1 MSDLLAAAA
10 AALGAPEDLVERS
23 AQARAEADGTTYEA
37 VLSAWGGG
45 APLPAPSAA
54 PEPQAPPATTAAPAA
69 APAATPAAVA
79 PDPAPA
85 AVAVAP
91 APAPP
96 SPVPRPAAPA
106 LSKATPRLTGVRMH
120 PLRTWVMMAGL
131 FVIGLVITLIGP
143 YNTGGD
149 FRHVVFDAPLSDLGH
164 QGRAVYSN
172 QGCGY
177 CHTQLVRPV
186 LADVGLGPVTESWA
200 DSLDTATFGVQR
212 IGPDLAHV
220 GSRAAYGGDEGA
232 VTTDELMILLTTPES
247 VFASGNHPSYA
258 HLTEQDLTALTT
270 YLSELK

>member
-10 AALGAPEDLVERS
+10 AALGAPDHLVERA
-23 AQARAEADGTTYEA
+23 AQARAEADGTTYEE
-37 VLSAWGGG
+37 VLAAWGGG
-45 APLPAPSAA
+45 APLPAPSATPEPPTPPTSSGSPATPPPLAA
-54 PEPQAPPATTAAPAA
+54 PEP
-69 APAATPAAVA
+69 V
-79 PDPAPA
+79 PA
-85 AVAVAP
+85 AVAVATAPAAP
-91 APAPP
+91 APAPQ
-96 SPVPRPAAPA
+96 PAAPA
-106 LSKATPRLTGVRMH
+106 LSKATPRLAGVGLR

-149 FRHVVFDAPLSDLGH
+149 FRHLVPDAPLSVLGT

-186 LADVGLGPVTESWA
+186 LADVGLGPVTENWA

-220 GSRAAYGGDEGA
+220 GNRAPYGGDAGTA
-232 VTTDELMILLTTPES
+232 TVDDLMILLSNPGD

-258 HLTEQDLTALTT
+258 HLSDHDLTALAT

>member
-69 APAATPAAVA
+69 TPAAAPAAVA

-91 APAPP
+91 APAAP
-96 SPVPRPAAPA
+96 SPAPRPAAPA
-106 LSKATPRLTGVRMH
+106 LSKATPRLTGVRLH
-120 PLRTWVMMAGL
+120 PLRTWAMMAGL
-131 FVIGLVITLIGP
+131 FAIGLVITLIGP

-149 FRHVVFDAPLSDLGH
+149 FRHVVPDAPLSALGH

-186 LADVGLGPVTESWA
+186 LADVGLGPATESWA

-220 GSRAAYGGDEGA
+220 GSRAAYGGDAGI
-232 VTTDELMILLTTPES
+232 VTADELMILLTTPES

-258 HLTEQDLTALTT
+258 HLSEQDLTALAT

>member
-10 AALGAPEDLVERS
+10 AALGAPDHLVERA

-37 VLSAWGGG
+37 VLAAWGGG
-45 APLPAPSAA
+45 ATLPAPSAT
-54 PEPQAPPATTAAPAA
+54 PEPQAPPATSGAPAA
-69 APAATPAAVA
+69 PPVAASPE
-79 PDPAPA
+79 PAPA

-91 APAPP
+91 APESP
-96 SPVPRPAAPA
+96 SPAPRPAAPA
-106 LSKATPRLTGVRMH
+106 LSKATPRLAGVGLH

-131 FVIGLVITLIGP
+131 FMIGLVITLIGP

-149 FRHVVFDAPLSDLGH
+149 FRHVVPDAPLSVLGE

-200 DSLDTATFGVQR
+200 DSLDTATFGLQR

-220 GSRAAYGGDEGA
+220 GSRTPYGGDAGT
-232 VTTDELMILLTTPES
+232 VTTDDLMILLSTPEN
-247 VFASGNHPSYA
+247 VLASGNHPSYA
-258 HLTEQDLTALTT
+258 HLSENDLAALAT

>member
-10 AALGAPEDLVERS
+10 AALGAPDHLVERA

-37 VLSAWGGG
+37 VLASWGGG
-45 APLPAPSAA
+45 APLPAPAA
-54 PEPQAPPATTAAPAA
+54 AAEPQAPPDTSGVSATP
-69 APAATPAAVA
+69 PAAVA
-79 PDPAPA
+79 PEPAAA

-91 APAPP
+91 ATAAP
-96 SPVPRPAAPA
+96 SQASSPAAPV
-106 LSKATPRLTGVRMH
+106 LSKATPRLVGVGLH
-120 PLRTWVMMAGL
+120 PLRTWIMMASL

-149 FRHVVFDAPLSDLGH
+149 FQHMVPDAPMSDLGK

-186 LADVGLGPVTESWA
+186 LADVGLGPVTENWA
-200 DSLDTATFGVQR
+200 DSLDTATFGLQR

-220 GSRAAYGGDEGA
+220 GSRTPYGADEGT
-232 VTTDELMILLTTPES
+232 VTTDDLMILLASPGS
-247 VFASGNHPSYA
+247 VFPSGNHPSYA
-258 HLTEQDLTALTT
+258 HLSEQDLTAVAT

>member
-1 MSDLLAAAA
+1 MSDLLAAAVT
-10 AALGAPEDLVERS
+10 ALGAPEHLVERS

-37 VLSAWGGG
+37 VLAAWGGG
-45 APLPAPSAA
+45 APLPATSAT
-54 PEPQAPPATTAAPAA
+54 PEPQAPPATSVAPAA
-69 APAATPAAVA
+69 PPAPAAVPAL
-79 PDPAPA
+79 A

-91 APAPP
+91 APASP
-96 SPVPRPAAPA
+96 SSAPRPAAPA
-106 LSKATPRLTGVRMH
+106 LSKATPRLAGVGLH
-120 PLRTWVMMAGL
+120 PLLTWILMAGL

-149 FRHVVFDAPLSDLGH
+149 FRHVVPDAALSALGE

-220 GSRAAYGGDEGA
+220 GSRTPHGDDEGT
-232 VTTDELMILLTTPES
+232 VTADDLMILLSTPGN
-247 VFASGNHPSYA
+247 VFTSGSHPSYA
-258 HLTEQDLTALTT
+258 HLSEHDLTALAT
-270 YLSELK
+270 YLSELR

>member
-10 AALGAPEDLVERS
+10 AALGAPDHLVERA
-23 AQARAEADGTTYEA
+23 AQARAEADGTTYEE
-37 VLSAWGGG
+37 VLAAWGGG
-45 APLPAPSAA
+45 APLAAPSATPGPPAMSGAPATPPPTTAPPTTA
-54 PEPQAPPATTAAPAA
+54 PE
-69 APAATPAAVA
+69 
-79 PDPAPA
+79 PAPA
-85 AVAVAP
+85 AIAVAT
-91 APAPP
+91 APA
-96 SPVPRPAAPA
+96 SPATAFRPAAQA
-106 LSKATPRLTGVRMH
+106 LSKATPRLAGVGLH

-149 FRHVVFDAPLSDLGH
+149 FRHLVPDAPLSVLGT

-186 LADVGLGPVTESWA
+186 LADVGLGPVTENWA

-220 GSRAAYGGDEGA
+220 GNRAPYGGDAGT
-232 VTTDELMILLTTPES
+232 VTVDDLMILLSTPGN

-258 HLTEQDLTALTT
+258 HLSDHDLTALAT

>member
-10 AALGAPEDLVERS
+10 AALGAPEHLVER
-23 AQARAEADGTTYEA
+23 AALARAEADGTTYDA

-45 APLPAPSAA
+45 APLPAPSAT
-54 PEPQAPPATTAAPAA
+54 PEPQAPPAAPAPPAA
-69 APAATPAAVA
+69 APAAVA
-79 PDPAPA
+79 PEPAPA
-85 AVAVAP
+85 AVAVAQATAYP
-91 APAPP
+91 APAA
-96 SPVPRPAAPA
+96 PATAPA
-106 LSKATPRLTGVRMH
+106 LSKATPRLTGVRLH

-131 FVIGLVITLIGP
+131 FAIGLVITLIGP

-149 FRHVVFDAPLSDLGH
+149 FRHVVPDAPMSVLGH

-177 CHTQLVRPV
+177 CHTQMVRPV

-220 GSRAAYGGDEGA
+220 GSRAPNGGDAGP
-232 VTTDELMILLTTPES
+232 VTVDDLVILLSTPDS
-247 VFASGNHPSYA
+247 VFAPGNHPSYA
-258 HLTEQDLTALTT
+258 HLSEQDLTALAT

>member
-23 AQARAEADGTTYEA
+23 AQARAEADGTTYEE

-54 PEPQAPPATTAAPAA
+54 PEPQAPPATTATPEAA
-69 APAATPAAVA
+69 PAAVA
-79 PDPAPA
+79 PGPALA

-91 APAPP
+91 VAASP
-96 SPVPRPAAPA
+96 SPAPRPAAPA
-106 LSKATPRLTGVRMH
+106 LSKATPRLVGVKMR

-131 FVIGLVITLIGP
+131 FSIGLVITLIGP
-143 YNTGGD
+143 YTAGGD

-186 LADVGLGPVTESWA
+186 LADVGLGPVTEGWA

-220 GSRAAYGGDEGA
+220 GSRTAYGGDAGT
-232 VTTDELMILLTTPES
+232 VTADELMILLSTAES

-258 HLTEQDLTALTT
+258 HLSEQDLTALAT

>member
-1 MSDLLAAAA
+1 MSDLLAAAS
-10 AALGAPEDLVERS
+10 AALGAPDHLVERA
-23 AQARAEADGTTYEA
+23 AQARAEADGTTYEE
-37 VLSAWGGG
+37 VLAAWGGG
-45 APLPAPSAA
+45 APLPAPSATPEPPTPPISSGTPATPPPSAA
-54 PEPQAPPATTAAPAA
+54 PEPVPA
-69 APAATPAAVA
+69 
-79 PDPAPA
+79 
-85 AVAVAP
+85 AP
-91 APAPP
+91 APA
-96 SPVPRPAAPA
+96 PRPAAPA
-106 LSKATPRLTGVRMH
+106 LSKATPRLAGVGLH

-149 FRHVVFDAPLSDLGH
+149 FRHLVPDAPLSVLGT

-172 QGCGY
+172 QGCSY

-186 LADVGLGPVTESWA
+186 LADVGLGPVTENWA

-220 GSRAAYGGDEGA
+220 GNRAPYGGDAGT
-232 VTTDELMILLTTPES
+232 VTVDDLMILLSTPGN

-258 HLTEQDLTALTT
+258 HLSDHDLTALAT